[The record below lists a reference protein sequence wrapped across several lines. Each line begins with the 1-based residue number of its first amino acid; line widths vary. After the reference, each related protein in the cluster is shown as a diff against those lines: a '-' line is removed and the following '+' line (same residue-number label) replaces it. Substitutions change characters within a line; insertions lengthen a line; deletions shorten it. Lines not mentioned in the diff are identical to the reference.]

1 MKIFYLCRIF
11 NGLVS
16 SIKSEKWQPTGVPTI
31 YKMIE
36 KLDKSDCEVKFFLV
50 IGYQTM
56 DEQIFQKILIKKY
69 LSKD

>member
-36 KLDKSDCEVKFFLV
+36 KLDKSDCEVKFFFSDWLSNN
-50 IGYQTM
+50 GRTN
-56 DEQIFQKILIKKY
+56 FSKILIKKY